1 MINIMSEFKYPD
13 FVFSVFSRWKKRI
26 GFVRNFQLGKKDKQ
40 KEIARHAILSGSLT
54 GRFGWMS
61 QTSDTLCNA
70 VSDSSRWE

>member
-1 MINIMSEFKYPD
+1 MINVMSVFKYPD

-26 GFVRNFQLGKKDKQ
+26 GFVRNFQLGKKTNRK
-40 KEIARHAILSGSLT
+40 KAHHAILSGSLT
-54 GRFGWMS
+54 GSFGWMS